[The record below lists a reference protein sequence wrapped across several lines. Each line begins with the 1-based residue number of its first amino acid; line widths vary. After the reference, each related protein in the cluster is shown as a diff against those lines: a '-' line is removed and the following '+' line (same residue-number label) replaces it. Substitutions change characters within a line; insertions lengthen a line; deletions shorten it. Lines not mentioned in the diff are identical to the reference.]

1 VYDIDGQHK
10 TPSAAVTAFNKQH
23 IPSAKI
29 TKKFKNS
36 EVQPLAE
43 QIQSAGGY
51 DGWKDM
57 VNASSAMVGG
67 PFK

>member
-1 VYDIDGQHK
+1 
-10 TPSAAVTAFNKQH
+10 VTAFNKQH

-67 PFK
+67 PFKK